1 MAAPHYNRDMCGRY
15 VSPEEASIERE
26 FNLVRSEWQFPPNF
40 NVAPSQTVP
49 IVRVEDGNPKSALV
63 RWGLVPFFAKG
74 KPGKYSTFN
83 ARAETLTTSA
93 SYRGAWT
100 GGRRCIIP
108 ALGFYEWHV
117 KADGGKQPFFIH
129 VEDQSVFGFA
139 GLWERSRADAS
150 TVLESCTIITLP
162 ANELMAE
169 IHNTKTRMPAI
180 LPRELREAW
189 LSGSPEAAAAALAPY
204 PAERMVAYEVSPRVN
219 SPRNNDEKLLEP
231 LHVDVD

>member
-1 MAAPHYNRDMCGRY
+1 MCGRY

-26 FNLVRSEWQFPPNF
+26 FNLVRSEWQFPANF
-40 NVAPSQTVP
+40 NVAPSQSVP
-49 IVRVEDGNPKSALV
+49 IVRVEDGNPKSVLV

-83 ARAETLTTSA
+83 ARAETLTTSS
-93 SYRGAWT
+93 SYRGDWT

-150 TVLESCTIITLP
+150 TVVESCTIITLP
-162 ANELMAE
+162 ANELM
-169 IHNTKTRMPAI
+169 
-180 LPRELREAW
+180 REAW